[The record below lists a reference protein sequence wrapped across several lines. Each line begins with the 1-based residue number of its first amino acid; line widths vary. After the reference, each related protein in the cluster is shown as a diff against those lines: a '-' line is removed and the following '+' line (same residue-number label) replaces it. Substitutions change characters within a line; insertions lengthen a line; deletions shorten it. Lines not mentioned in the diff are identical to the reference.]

1 MSTFE
6 IYHSRQNRHHYVAVE
21 AGDLRDNANGVRESQ
36 NLKFLTN
43 VADDGEPR
51 IAFDPN
57 QARSRIARDGF
68 YAFNVTI
75 EIREQPE

>member
-6 IYHSRQNRHHYVAVE
+6 IYHSRHNPHHYVAVE
-21 AGDLRDNANGVRESQ
+21 AGDQRENAKGVRDSQ

-51 IAFDPN
+51 IAFDPKL
-57 QARSRIARDGF
+57 ARSRIARDGF
-68 YAFNVTI
+68 YAFAVTI
-75 EIREQPE
+75 EIREHPE

>member
-6 IYHSRQNRHHYVAVE
+6 IYRSRHNPNHYVAVA
-21 AGDLRDNANGVRESQ
+21 AGDLRDNATGVRESQ
-36 NLKFLTN
+36 NLAFLTN

-75 EIREQPE
+75 EIREHPE